1 MFGNLK
7 DSDSYGL
14 IPRTLEYIFN
24 RKKDGDVIT
33 CSIL

>member
-7 DSDSYGL
+7 EKEGYGL
-14 IPRTLEYIFN
+14 IPRTLEHIFH
-24 RKKDGDVIT
+24 KKDEEDVIT